1 MIILV
6 PAICDEE
13 GSPFGNRSVCRSIG
27 LSYASFSMAVKSNL
41 QTFYHLLC
49 SQSFVIIINVTFFFF
64 YLGDAARGFLYL
76 DIQLPTGEKLCY
88 TVQSSWLGQ
97 VCQQGHGL

>member
-41 QTFYHLLC
+41 QTFYHHLLC
-49 SQSFVIIINVTFFFF
+49 SQSFVIIIIVTFFFGVVSCSSGVSIF
-64 YLGDAARGFLYL
+64 GH
-76 DIQLPTGEKLCY
+76 
-88 TVQSSWLGQ
+88 TVTNW
-97 VCQQGHGL
+97 